1 MILSLLSYQRG
12 ENNPII
18 YLFTLIGKFR
28 SRKSLLQVMHTGD
41 SFAFSLS
48 NVYRTNSPW
57 IPCSEI
63 GRFMDTTTSNI
74 EGFSPRMI
82 QDGQNMLFI
91 WNPPNKDKGHVKYR
105 FTIHTVQKLRS
116 VNLLL
121 EPCPLSMDKHGLRSK
136 L

>member
-1 MILSLLSYQRG
+1 MVLSLLSYQRG

-41 SFAFSLS
+41 PFAFSLS

-63 GRFMDTTTSNI
+63 GRFMDTTPSNI
-74 EGFSPRMI
+74 EGFFPSYNT
-82 QDGQNMLFI
+82 G
-91 WNPPNKDKGHVKYR
+91 WTKYA
-105 FTIHTVQKLRS
+105 IY
-116 VNLLL
+116 L
-121 EPCPLSMDKHGLRSK
+121 ELAE
-136 L
+136 